1 VAVAADFESQSRLGG
16 AVAAGS
22 CGSPRVLELG
32 CAASIGDVIKD
43 AVCGVVLSL
52 LLLQA
57 ML

>member
-1 VAVAADFESQSRLGG
+1 VWLLRLTLEVSRFGG

-22 CGSPRVLELG
+22 CGSPRLLKLG
-32 CAASIGDVIKD
+32 CAARIGDVIKD
-43 AVCGVVLSL
+43 AVCGVVMSL